1 MLRGLRVSLANKC
14 QLLFGLA
21 VVIILGAA
29 LTVVGWRMQTLV
41 EQGPQRRAQ
50 DLAELYLTGQLDF
63 RNQAAATTRL
73 LDATPSEDVS
83 ADSADLEQTRRPS
96 AVDPDDAALPEDDA
110 DLDAAGVI
118 LTRVDADEFAVVQQ
132 TNAFLATAIERFRA
146 SPDRVE
152 HFEPA
157 QDRDGQTFFRYAR
170 ALRLPPP
177 DVPAGDPTD
186 MPPSVVEEKAEEFD
200 GQPADGRALEALMA
214 SADDLRGVLLIQIRD
229 RDVLLQQA
237 LNRIYTIAAWLVA
250 GGLAIVVFWLILTRL
265 ILSPVRVL
273 RGYALRVSEG
283 DLSIRSDINTG
294 DEFEQLS
301 DVFNTMLETLKSKQ
315 DQLSGV
321 NKTLDLKLVE
331 MAESNIALYEANKM
345 KGEFLANVSH
355 ELRTPLNSIIGFAE
369 VLQETLADRTGPIDE
384 KRKRYAAN
392 IILSS
397 RRLLELIN
405 DLLDLAKIE
414 AGRMDVRVTT
424 VSLRDTCEGLAAL
437 ISPQAGKKHVR
448 VKLDVPPDLPMVE
461 TDAGKLQQILFNFL
475 SNAVKFTPAGGTV
488 TLRAAALAPPEHP
501 DATGHRRARVS
512 LAVTDTGPGIAP
524 DDQPRV
530 FEKFTQLDATVTK
543 THGGTG
549 LGLTISQELA
559 ELLRGRIDLDSQPGR
574 GTTFTLILPVTY
586 YLPDEAVGAPES
598 GHEGPEAETTRETQD
613 DFHEVTTPDA
623 SPSVTGVTPS
633 ASPTTMQS
641 SWHDPIPDPR
651 TLTPDS

>member
-14 QLLFGLA
+14 QLLFGMA

-29 LTVVGWRMQTLV
+29 LTVVGWRMTTLV

-50 DLAELYLTGQLDF
+50 DLAELYLSGQLDF
-63 RNQAAATTRL
+63 RTRDQATAQLANPGDAAATAKPDPRQDPE
-73 LDATPSEDVS
+73 LDAT
-83 ADSADLEQTRRPS
+83 
-96 AVDPDDAALPEDDA
+96 
-110 DLDAAGVI
+110 GVI
-118 LTRVDADEFAVVQQ
+118 LTRVDAEDFPAVAN
-132 TNAFLATAIERFRA
+132 TNAFLATAVERFRA
-146 SPDRVE
+146 SSDRIE
-152 HFEPA
+152 HFESA
-157 QDRDGQTFFRYAR
+157 KDRDGQTFYRYAR

-177 DVPAGDPTD
+177 DVPAVDADADERPT
-186 MPPSVVEEKAEEFD
+186 VAQEKADEFD
-200 GQPADGRALEALMA
+200 EPTADGNALAELIAA
-214 SADDLRGVLLIQIRD
+214 ADDLQGVLLIEIRD
-229 RDVLLQQA
+229 RDVVRQQA

-265 ILSPVRVL
+265 VLSPVRVL
-273 RGYALRVSEG
+273 RGYALRVSDG

-301 DVFNTMLETLKSKQ
+301 DVFNTMLENLKSKQ

-331 MAESNIALYEANKM
+331 MAESNVALYEANKM

-369 VLQETLADRTGPIDE
+369 ILQETLAHRTGPVDE

-414 AGRMDVRVTT
+414 AGRMDVRVST

-437 ISPQAGKKHVR
+437 ITPQAGKR
-448 VKLDVPPDLPMVE
+448 NIELRLDMPADLPMIE
-461 TDAGKLQQILFNFL
+461 TDAGKLQQVLFNFL
-475 SNAVKFTPAGGTV
+475 SNAVKFTPDGGRV
-488 TLRAAALAPPEHP
+488 TIRAAALPPPAEP
-501 DATGHRRARVS
+501 DQTGHRRARVRIS
-512 LAVTDTGPGIAP
+512 VADTGPGIAFQ
-524 DDQPRV
+524 DQPKV
-530 FEKFTQLDATVTK
+530 FEKFIQLDPSVTK

-559 ELLRGRIDLDSQPGR
+559 ELLRGRIELESEPGQ
-574 GTTFTLILPVTY
+574 GATFSLILPVTY
-586 YLPDEAVGAPES
+586 YLPDESLS
-598 GHEGPEAETTRETQD
+598 GEFDALADG
-613 DFHEVTTPDA
+613 DA
-623 SPSVTGVTPS
+623 SADS
-633 ASPTTMQS
+633 
-641 SWHDPIPDPR
+641 HDAPR
-651 TLTPDS
+651 TLASP

>member
-1 MLRGLRVSLANKC
+1 MLRGLHVSLANKC

-29 LTVVGWRMQTLV
+29 LTVVGLRMQALV
-41 EQGPQRRAQ
+41 EQGPERRAQ
-50 DLAELYLTGQLDF
+50 DLAELYLSGQLDF
-63 RNQAAATTRL
+63 RTREQATARLAAIPSEPSGSAADPQ
-73 LDATPSEDVS
+73 LDAT
-83 ADSADLEQTRRPS
+83 
-96 AVDPDDAALPEDDA
+96 
-110 DLDAAGVI
+110 GVI
-118 LTRVDADEFAVVQQ
+118 LTRIDAEEFASVAN
-132 TNAFLATAIERFRA
+132 TNTFLATAIERFQA
-146 SPDRVE
+146 SPDRIE

-157 QDRDGQTFFRYAR
+157 RDRDGRTFYRYAR

-177 DVPAGDPTD
+177 DVLAQDAGDEEGL
-186 MPPSVVEEKAEEFD
+186 SVADQKDAEFD
-200 GQPADGRALEALMA
+200 RPTADGKALAELMLA
-214 SADDLRGVLLIQIRD
+214 ADDLRGVLLIEIRD
-229 RDVLLQQA
+229 RDVVLQQA

-301 DVFNTMLETLKSKQ
+301 DVFNTMLENLKSKQ

-321 NKTLDLKLVE
+321 NKTLDLKLIE

-369 VLQETLADRTGPIDE
+369 VLQETLADRTGPVDE

-414 AGRMDVRVTT
+414 AGRMDVRVST

-437 ISPQAGKKHVR
+437 INPQASKKNVDI
-448 VKLDVPPDLPMVE
+448 KLNVPPDLPMVE
-461 TDAGKLQQILFNFL
+461 TDAGKLQQVLFNFL
-475 SNAVKFTPAGGTV
+475 SNAVKFTPDAGRITV
-488 TLRAAALAPPEHP
+488 AAESLPPPEQP
-501 DATGHRRARVS
+501 DATGHRRARVRI
-512 LAVTDTGPGIAP
+512 AVTDTGPGIP
-524 DDQPRV
+524 LDDQPKV
-530 FEKFTQLDATVTK
+530 FEKFVQLDPSVTK
-543 THGGTG
+543 AHGGTG

-559 ELLRGRIDLDSQPGR
+559 ELLRGRIELESEPGR
-574 GTTFTLILPVTY
+574 GATFALILPVTY
-586 YLPDEAVGAPES
+586 YLPDESLNGEFDAVDDDS
-598 GHEGPEAETTRETQD
+598 ETNHANAD
-613 DFHEVTTPDA
+613 PAV
-623 SPSVTGVTPS
+623 S
-633 ASPTTMQS
+633 AS
-641 SWHDPIPDPR
+641 
-651 TLTPDS
+651 